1 MPEERMSMV
10 VFSGTVDR
18 LLSVAIMASGAVA
31 MGMEVQ
37 IFLTFWGLNAFR
49 KDQLQTNQ
57 RISADFSEMGE
68 GVTELLERKRVP
80 PWHETLATAKELG
93 EVHIHACGMT
103 MDLMELKK
111 EELSDLIEDV
121 AGVGE
126 FVNLAKEGKITLYI

>member
-1 MPEERMSMV
+1 MSVERMSMV

-18 LLSVAIMASGAVA
+18 LFSVAIMASGAVA

-49 KDQLQTNQ
+49 KDHLDANE
-57 RISADFSEMGE
+57 RVSADFAEMGE
-68 GVTELLERKRVP
+68 GMMQLLERKKVP

-93 EVHIHACGMT
+93 DVHIHACGMT